1 MIIVPKLRGTA
12 KQYLNVDP
20 LKTLYILYFQMH
32 LLFAVVRAAK
42 VQFIKALFVNKLHSI
57 IIHVGADI
65 GAHFSDVNIHCSLK
79 S

>member
-1 MIIVPKLRGTA
+1 
-12 KQYLNVDP
+12 
-20 LKTLYILYFQMH
+20 MH

-57 IIHVGADI
+57 IIHVGPDI